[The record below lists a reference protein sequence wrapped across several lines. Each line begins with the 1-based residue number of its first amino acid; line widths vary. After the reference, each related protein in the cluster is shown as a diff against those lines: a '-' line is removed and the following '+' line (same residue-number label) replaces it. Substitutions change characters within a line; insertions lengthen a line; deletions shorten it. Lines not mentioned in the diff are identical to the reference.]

1 MLHGIGLNSLVD
13 LALRILALS
22 LIGTL
27 LIFLLVKFGLPD
39 LFNLRFQSIFGTI
52 QSVLALRG
60 FD

>member
-1 MLHGIGLNSLVD
+1 MLLGIGLHSLVD

-27 LIFLLVKFGLPD
+27 LLFLLVKFGLPD
-39 LFNLRFQSIFGTI
+39 LCNLRVQSALGTD

-60 FD
+60 